1 MDDQKNEAQEH
12 PTEPLHIQSSAE
24 RRDRDIL
31 RTERSQ
37 LAKLAQVIKLADFMA
52 ILMVLATFFS
62 AYATWRTAKLTSTI
76 FAVSDR
82 PFLGVQQ
89 VTFAA
94 TDTQHPTILVNF
106 RNFGSIPALDAIVA
120 VHAVVDGKLVQPAAD
135 TMSAIDAEILSPS
148 VPHYFYV
155 SLPPDKYQAVAA
167 GKSNLQVHVRLLYK
181 GPAREKQLCYFERF
195 AYDLGVGVFQAS
207 GGDDRCGTDVF

>member
-1 MDDQKNEAQEH
+1 MDDQENESQQH

-37 LAKLAQVIKLADFMA
+37 LAKLAQVLKLADFMA

-62 AYATWRTAKLTSTI
+62 AYATWRTAMLTSTI

-89 VTFAA
+89 VTFEA
-94 TDTQHPTILVNF
+94 TGTQHPTILVNY
-106 RNFGSIPALDAIVA
+106 RNFGSIPALDTIVA
-120 VHAVVDGKLVQPAAD
+120 VHAVVDGKLVQPAPDA
-135 TMSAIDAEILSPS
+135 MSAIDAGILSPN

-155 SLPPDKYQAVAA
+155 SVPPDKYQAVAA

-181 GPAREKQLCYFERF
+181 GPAHDKQLCYFERF
-195 AYDLGVGVFQAS
+195 AYHFGLGVFQAS

>member
-1 MDDQKNEAQEH
+1 MDDQENESQQH

-37 LAKLAQVIKLADFMA
+37 LAKLAQVLKLADFMA

-62 AYATWRTAKLTSTI
+62 AYATWRTAMLTSTI

-82 PFLGVQQ
+82 PFLGAQQ
-89 VTFAA
+89 VTFEA
-94 TDTQHPTILVNF
+94 TGTQHPTILVNY
-106 RNFGSIPALDAIVA
+106 RNFGSIPALDTIVA
-120 VHAVVDGKLVQPAAD
+120 VHAVVDGKLVQPAPDA
-135 TMSAIDAEILSPS
+135 MSAIDAGILSPN

-155 SLPPDKYQAVAA
+155 SVPPDKYQAVAA

-181 GPAREKQLCYFERF
+181 GPAHEKQLCYFERF
-195 AYDLGVGVFQAS
+195 AYHFGLGVFQAS